1 MRDKSPQDLL
11 KEAVPLQSSEQH
23 KPVYKIRL

>member
-1 MRDKSPQDLL
+1 MRDKSQEAVM
-11 KEAVPLQSSEQH
+11 KEVVPLQSSEQH

>member
-1 MRDKSPQDLL
+1 MRDKSQQALM
-11 KEAVPLQSSEQH
+11 KERVPLQSSEQY